1 MNPFWKTILGTVLG
15 ATSMVGASYSA
26 NWIANHTY
34 RAKSE
39 APPVAQMPRPVYNTV
54 KVPNYFKRSTTHYY
68 KRSSRPDYPI
78 RPYRSRH

>member
-1 MNPFWKTILGTVLG
+1 MNPFWKTILGTLLG
-15 ATSMVGASYSA
+15 AVSLVGAKYSA

-39 APPVAQMPRPVYNTV
+39 APLVAQVPQPVYRTV
-54 KVPNYFKRSTTHYY
+54 KVPNYFKRSTSHY
-68 KRSSRPDYPI
+68 RSTPDYPI